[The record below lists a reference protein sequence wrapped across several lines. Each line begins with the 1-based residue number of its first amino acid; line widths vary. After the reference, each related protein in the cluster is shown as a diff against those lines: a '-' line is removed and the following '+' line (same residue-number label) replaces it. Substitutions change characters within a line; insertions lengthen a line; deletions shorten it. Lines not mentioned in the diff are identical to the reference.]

1 MEKEKEQLRLIEES
15 SADRMA
21 LIDSIEKLSAP
32 GQSKRREM
40 IFGIRPEDIYE
51 GEKAPDGD
59 PMSAP
64 YHTKVILA
72 ELLGKE
78 YYIHTEFAGSE
89 IVSEIHTKKLVS
101 AGDDIDLVFDMESV
115 HLFDPIT
122 TKAV

>member
-1 MEKEKEQLRLIEES
+1 
-15 SADRMA
+15 MA

-32 GQSKRREM
+32 GQSERREM

-51 GEKAPDGD
+51 EEKAPDGE
-59 PMSAP
+59 PLSAP
-64 YHTKVILA
+64 YHTKVMLA

-101 AGDDIDLVFDMESV
+101 TGDDINLVFDMESV
-115 HLFDPIT
+115 HLFDPST